1 MKKTFPEDRVNLG
14 VNKITP
20 YQPGKS
26 SDSLNISKEKLI
38 KLASN
43 ENPIGPSKLATKAI
57 SHIVGEAHRFL
68 MEMERNSNKKFQ
80 SWKKFHLIALR

>member
-57 SHIVGEAHRFL
+57 SHIVEEAHRYPAV
-68 MEMERNSNKKFQ
+68 SYT
-80 SWKKFHLIALR
+80 HLTLPTTPYV

>member
-26 SDSLNISKEKLI
+26 SDSLNISKR
-38 KLASN
+38 
-43 ENPIGPSKLATKAI
+43 KADKACKQRE
-57 SHIVGEAHRFL
+57 SYR
-68 MEMERNSNKKFQ
+68 S
-80 SWKKFHLIALR
+80 